1 MQKTKKR
8 QDNKQLSA
16 VLPKTVYDQL
26 QDKAK
31 DEYLSLAALVRK
43 VLEGYVKSKK

>member
-8 QDNKQLSA
+8 QDKQQLSA
-16 VLPKTVYDQL
+16 VLLQTTYDKL
-26 QDKAK
+26 NDIAK

-43 VLEGYVKSKK
+43 VLACYVKSKK